1 MGRARADPE
10 PSNLSSRWSTNP
22 KPRPL
27 KKVQA
32 WALMGLHFL
41 LHIKFQFSRPKIRA
55 WTLLLSSL
63 SHKKNRSRARP
74 GLWPITSL
82 HFGIASPYFSLSS
95 ASHLSHLMRRF
106 NPMISSSLKGWFF
119 YLCVIYVCLT
129 NFRSPFLSPSVIP
142 IRVRSQMHFN
152 LASTKWIAD
161 EVVTFWL
168 HKQCNIYHRESRVD
182 SDMKFFFLEL
192 VIFWKTFLK
201 AKHEFREVV
210 LLKIRKRSFC

>member
-1 MGRARADPE
+1 MLR
-10 PSNLSSRWSTNP
+10 
-22 KPRPL
+22 
-27 KKVQA
+27 
-32 WALMGLHFL
+32 
-41 LHIKFQFSRPKIRA
+41 
-55 WTLLLSSL
+55 
-63 SHKKNRSRARP
+63 
-74 GLWPITSL
+74 PITSL

-106 NPMISSSLKGWFF
+106 NPMISSTLKGWFF

-161 EVVTFWL
+161 EIVTFWL

-182 SDMKFFFLEL
+182 SDLKIFFLEL

-210 LLKIRKRSFC
+210 LLKIRKPSFCFCNIEEIGIYSLTTL